1 MKTKINYHVHNTPS
15 FDLLGRII
23 KEQPRIVKAL
33 DPSADWIATLRRES
47 PNTIVVGRMYDAEQK
62 IGSSVDNAYLVG
74 SAFADRVLAL
84 PVNNQEHRPHLW
96 ESLNERCHSDSGADC
111 HILYSLFMV
120 GFRDKLFAEGLDSV
134 GLNSATGN
142 LDGNMLLEY
151 YRPMLDSHT
160 WLGFHEYDWP
170 TMDRLHNEGLEAGN
184 GGQWL
189 ALRYRRIMESIQQE
203 YGFRHKVLITECGLT
218 QGVQGGSD
226 VGWRAAPVV
235 SESDYLSTLK
245 WYDSELKKDDYVYGA
260 ALFTIQASH
269 DWQTFESAN
278 IAGQLNDPNNQDPN
292 GGEQMTTLI
301 EDVQSIMN
309 TWEMTKQPVLIGLD
323 RLVNVPGVSPPR
335 PFPEIFK
342 TKNYG
347 AGDEVSIVK
356 GLKVLDP
363 VQNGGGHE
371 IYFACHRRGID
382 WHNVQG
388 RGVLHIHWEIQ
399 ESTINGAHP
408 YNEKPYPQELERI
421 VMDDAS
427 KIYTVMPLVP
437 SDSGIVMEGVRNLH
451 TWWLDNGGD
460 TTGHF
465 SFLVVTDEIII
476 EGNGT
481 NLGAKIKKHVYR
493 KYYRKSD
500 WARPTTSV
508 EVFRR
513 RTNIDSARRY
523 LAWDTELLNTA
534 IARASVSGE
543 TVNGEPA
550 HIPANQ
556 GKNFNAFRPLEIS
569 KEPFSASA
577 VKGAYYNFRLRTTR
591 ALVTLNLKYLKDE
604 ETTYA
609 DKRDF
614 IELAKSVGGFFDIG
628 EATGGDV
635 QGGFTLL
642 WKPKITVTKWR
653 NSGDDRSGIAF
664 KLMENRILWHELYH
678 HWIALNSKEARQIPN
693 RYVKLNHLAKAS
705 EPYDARQLRFDKAVY
720 GGLDAKYYVSVGS
733 KYQKD
738 IKLLGLDDF
747 LNFCGVSASV
757 LAASQDWQK
766 AADKAAFKPCRF
778 PCVWRMN

>member
-1 MKTKINYHVHNTPS
+1 MPTCRLTILSLAV
-15 FDLLGRII
+15 LLVPNATALATESGDRW
-23 KEQPRIVKAL
+23 VKAAEKL
-33 DPSADWIATLRRES
+33 VDVKRGESFGDNPKRPRNQYTFKNAQRMEKWFPFTYKVNTDQGTSTVRDYWRQGDFAWQSLYVGDDRNRVTSSLTDSDFRDHWKIYFTRTFNGTFSSRQDTGGRLSLKGIAE
-47 PNTIVVGRMYDAEQK
+47 PGDIVRLTRKSEKY
-62 IGSSVDNAYLVG
+62 
-74 SAFADRVLAL
+74 
-84 PVNNQEHRPHLW
+84 PHLLLIYMGEQRFSHVSW
-96 ESLNERCHSDSGADC
+96 KASFFVYPYTRRVEYNTWPPRLNMSILVSLRFSND
-111 HILYSLFMV
+111 
-120 GFRDKLFAEGLDSV
+120 
-134 GLNSATGN
+134 LNSIWQSKGK
-142 LDGNMLLEY
+142 DVY
-151 YRPMLDSHT
+151 YDFDKAH
-160 WLGFHEYDWP
+160 
-170 TMDRLHNEGLEAGN
+170 
-184 GGQWL
+184 
-189 ALRYRRIMESIQQE
+189 
-203 YGFRHKVLITECGLT
+203 
-218 QGVQGGSD
+218 
-226 VGWRAAPVV
+226 
-235 SESDYLSTLK
+235 
-245 WYDSELKKDDYVYGA
+245 
-260 ALFTIQASH
+260 QAY
-269 DWQTFESAN
+269 W
-278 IAGQLNDPNNQDPN
+278 
-292 GGEQMTTLI
+292 
-301 EDVQSIMN
+301 V
-309 TWEMTKQPVLIGLD
+309 
-323 RLVNVPGVSPPR
+323 
-335 PFPEIFK
+335 K
-342 TKNYG
+342 T
-347 AGDEVSIVK
+347 D
-356 GLKVLDP
+356 
-363 VQNGGGHE
+363 
-371 IYFACHRRGID
+371 
-382 WHNVQG
+382 
-388 RGVLHIHWEIQ
+388 
-399 ESTINGAHP
+399 
-408 YNEKPYPQELERI
+408 
-421 VMDDAS
+421 
-427 KIYTVMPLVP
+427 
-437 SDSGIVMEGVRNLH
+437 
-451 TWWLDNGGD
+451 
-460 TTGHF
+460 
-465 SFLVVTDEIII
+465 
-476 EGNGT
+476 

-534 IARASVSGE
+534 IARASVSGKM
-543 TVNGEPA
+543 VNGEPA
-550 HIPANQ
+550 YVPPNQ

-766 AADKAAFKPCRF
+766 AADKAALNLADSLVFGE
-778 PCVWRMN
+778 